1 MKCPDSP
8 INGVV
13 LASVIAGAVG
23 GVVAQR
29 VRLHPET
36 LASHIKI
43 TFLVPVLHLSQL
55 PINAP
60 GEAEEDDLTAW
71 APVPMWETGSS
82 RLLAAS
88 QPRPSCSCH
97 LGWQWMEDSLSFSF
111 SLSLSLCLANQ

>member
-1 MKCPDSP
+1 MKCPNSP

-71 APVPMWETGSS
+71 APVPMWETGGVPGSW
-82 RLLAAS
+82 LLPSPDQAVAAIWDGS
-88 QPRPSCSCH
+88 
-97 LGWQWMEDSLSFSF
+97 GWKILCLFL